1 LRRIIIASTAA
12 VVLAGAV
19 AAYAASSDFN
29 SYTASATFS
38 PGKAGSKAQP
48 SLSGWHELW
57 TAQGTNGHATAP
69 LTHIVAKLY
78 GIRWDGKDFPV
89 CTATMINNAGS
100 KNGTWNKVCPKGS
113 QIGGG
118 PVNSLFVPATSPN
131 GPGVP
136 CNPYETTY
144 NAGRGKRT
152 VFFEEYPFAPG
163 TQYTCAGGQV
173 KTGAAAAYTETYTVQ
188 GGFEVLD
195 TPLPPNVSTAAG
207 GLTGV
212 YASLQKLDVTFPK
225 LTRKVKGKTVSYQ
238 ESVACKAGK
247 RPYSFTFTA
256 QNYQGQ
262 SPATQTTTVSGST
275 KC

>member
-1 LRRIIIASTAA
+1 MRRIIIASTAA
-12 VVLAGAV
+12 LVLIGAV

-29 SYTASATFS
+29 SYTAKATFS
-38 PGKAGSKAQP
+38 PSAAGSPAHP
-48 SLSGWHELW
+48 TLSGWHEVW
-57 TAQGTNGHATAP
+57 TAHGNNGHETAP
-69 LTHIVAKLY
+69 LKHIVTKLY

-89 CTATMINNAGS
+89 CTAAMINNAGS
-100 KNGTWNKVCPKGS
+100 KNGSWNKVCPKGS

-136 CNPYETTY
+136 CNPYEAVY
-144 NAGRGKRT
+144 NAGQGKRT
-152 VFFEEYPFAPG
+152 IFFEEAPFAPG
-163 TQYTCAGGQV
+163 PQYTCAGGSV
-173 KTGAAAAYTETYTVQ
+173 KTGAAAAYTETYKVT
-188 GGFEVLD
+188 GGYEVLD
-195 TPLPPNVSTAAG
+195 TPLPPNVSTSAG

-212 YASLQKLDVTFPK
+212 YASLVKLNVTFPK

-262 SPATQTTTVSGST
+262 SPSSQTTTVSGRA